1 MTKICVDLHVQERY
15 RRIGSCNFTGLFQQV
30 PTNLSMSSNCKKSVK
45 GLLIK
50 SVATYRMSRLAATST
65 FLAV

>member
-15 RRIGSCNFTGLFQQV
+15 RRVGSCNFTGLFQKV
-30 PTNLSMSSNCKKSVK
+30 PTNLSMSSNCKMS